1 MDLHFSDENMFMYAL
16 QSLDVLE
23 LDDLTWA
30 SRPEDLSKPAQEM
43 LQLQVGFRRLSRSWV
58 PATYIIVHS
67 HLQCAFCRL
76 QVIYMHALP

>member
-1 MDLHFSDENMFMYAL
+1 MFMYAL

-30 SRPEDLSKPAQEM
+30 NKPENLSEPAQEM
-43 LQLQVGFRRLSRSWV
+43 SQLQVGFRRLSHSWV
-58 PATYIIVHS
+58 PATYIIVHY
-67 HLQCAFCRL
+67 HLQCASCRL